1 MRWGRG
7 MTVRGFVVGAAV
19 VIGGLL
25 LRGPIRGSEREMPN
39 GRPFRVEVLNGSGVR
54 KAGLGLAE
62 HLREK
67 GFDVVDIRNA
77 DRADYGDTM
86 VLDRVGHPEYA
97 DAVAR
102 ELGVSSSFRQRNGD
116 LLLEV
121 TVILGRDLASHYG
134 EGP

>member
-1 MRWGRG
+1 
-7 MTVRGFVVGAAV
+7 
-19 VIGGLL
+19 
-25 LRGPIRGSEREMPN
+25 MPN